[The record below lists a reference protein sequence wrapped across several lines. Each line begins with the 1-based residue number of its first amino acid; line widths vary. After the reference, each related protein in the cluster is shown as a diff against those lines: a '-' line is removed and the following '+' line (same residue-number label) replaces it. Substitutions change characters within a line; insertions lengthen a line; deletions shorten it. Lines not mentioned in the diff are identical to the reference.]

1 MSDLGNVVRR
11 RKGAEILL
19 SLHEEPRHI
28 REIQQLVGGSAS
40 TIDRRVDEFIDQG
53 LIEQKESEEWPFRR
67 TLRLTET
74 GREAAEAIRALGL
87 FEPPGKAPDIEDLGD
102 GEKLLLGLMAGV
114 GGTVQGSTRL
124 EKLVFLLDK
133 ESEMGERFP
142 YEFQP
147 YHFGPFDP
155 DVLEDAASLKQLGLV
170 EFSIKTY
177 EPEIGGDKVD
187 EDDPEVDL
195 KVRRDYHMTDK
206 GRALGTSILESLSSD
221 IQKSIPKLRSF
232 NELRLEELL
241 EHVYREY
248 PEESERG

>member
-1 MSDLGNVVRR
+1 MSDLGDVVRR

-40 TIDRRVDEFIDQG
+40 TINRRVDEFIDQG

-74 GREAAEAIRALGL
+74 GREAAETIRALGL
-87 FEPPGKAPDIEDLGD
+87 FEPPGEAPDIEDLGD

-124 EKLVFLLDK
+124 VKLVFLLDK
-133 ESEMGERFP
+133 KAGTSNQFP
-142 YEFQP
+142 YEFRP
-147 YHFGPFDP
+147 HHFGPFDP
-155 DVLEDAASLKQLGLV
+155 EVLEDATALKRLGLI

-177 EPEIGGDKVD
+177 EPEIGGDEED
-187 EDDPEVDL
+187 EDDPEMDL
-195 KVRRDYHMTDK
+195 KVRRDYHMTES
-206 GRALGTSILESLSSD
+206 GQALGDSILESLPSD
-221 IQKSIPKLRSF
+221 LQKGISELGPFNQVQLRDLV
-232 NELRLEELL
+232 EY
-241 EHVYREY
+241 VYQEY
-248 PEESERG
+248 PEESGEE